1 VPNYRRYAGGSLVSN
16 TGTWMGRVGQDW
28 LVLTQLTD
36 HSATALGTVTGLQF
50 APFLLLAPWSGALA
64 DRYPKRVIMLVTQ
77 AVMMAA
83 ALVLGVLTVGGW
95 VRLWEVDVA
104 AAVTGIAAAID
115 APARQSFVSEIVD
128 AELVSN
134 AVALNSASF
143 NSGRIVG
150 PAVAGLVIARWDTGV
165 AMLLN
170 AASFLVVIAALLAL
184 DRSALHPAP
193 PSRGRGG
200 ILEGVRYVRGRRDL
214 QRVLLLVFVLGTFG
228 MNFQITTALMATR
241 VYGKGAGE
249 YGLLGSIMAIG
260 SLGGALLAARSARPR
275 LRLLFVALGAFTAAT
290 ALLALAPTYLSFAI
304 LLVPTG
310 LAALV
315 VITTANALVQLSAA
329 PEMRGRVMALY
340 MATFMG
346 GTPLGAPLIGW
357 IGDTLGARWTIGAGA
372 LAVGLSLAAV
382 CLWRLRTGSSP
393 SACAPEAVPER
404 PPDPAP

>member
-64 DRYPKRVIMLVTQ
+64 DRYPKRLIMLVTQ

-143 NSGRIVG
+143 NGGRIVG

-193 PSRGRGG
+193 PTRGAVASSRGC
-200 ILEGVRYVRGRRDL
+200 
-214 QRVLLLVFVLGTFG
+214 
-228 MNFQITTALMATR
+228 ATS
-241 VYGKGAGE
+241 G
-249 YGLLGSIMAIG
+249 
-260 SLGGALLAARSARPR
+260 GGATCSACSSSSSS
-275 LRLLFVALGAFTAAT
+275 
-290 ALLALAPTYLSFAI
+290 LAPS
-304 LLVPTG
+304 G
-310 LAALV
+310 
-315 VITTANALVQLSAA
+315 
-329 PEMRGRVMALY
+329 
-340 MATFMG
+340 
-346 GTPLGAPLIGW
+346 
-357 IGDTLGARWTIGAGA
+357 
-372 LAVGLSLAAV
+372 
-382 CLWRLRTGSSP
+382 
-393 SACAPEAVPER
+393 
-404 PPDPAP
+404 